1 VAFSVEVRPV
11 IDRKGV
17 RDFLSVPFALYADD
31 PNWIAPLFLE
41 RSEHLDPKK
50 NPFFL
55 HAEAQLFVAYENGR
69 PVGRISAQIDRLHLD
84 RFADATGQFG
94 FLEARN
100 TAQDFDVLLRTAETW
115 LDQRGMKRVQGPF
128 SFSINDEMGLL
139 ISGFDRPPAVMMGHA
154 RPYYQTRIEA
164 LSYHKA
170 KDVIAYDYD
179 GLQPLRRSLQAMVE
193 KVKASGE
200 LTVRPI
206 SKKRLDR
213 DLPIIIGIFNDAWS
227 ENWGFVPMTNEE
239 IAALGKNLKLLVAE
253 GYIAIADYQG
263 EPAAMAVTLPDIN
276 DWIKDLNGRLL
287 PFGWAKLAYRLLGAP
302 PKAVRMPLM
311 GVLRKYHGTPQGA
324 ALAMAVIDAV
334 RSYHLGKGTRR
345 AELSWILEDNAPMR
359 RLIEQLGAT
368 PYKTYRIYEKD
379 LA

>member
-1 VAFSVEVRPV
+1 MAFPVEICPV
-11 IDRKGV
+11 TDRQGI
-17 RDFLSVPFALYADD
+17 RDFLSVPFPIYADD
-31 PNWIAPLFLE
+31 PNWIAPLFFE
-41 RSEHLDPKK
+41 RTEHLDPKK
-50 NPFFL
+50 NPYFL
-55 HAEAQLFVAYENGR
+55 HAEAQLFVAYDGER

-94 FLEARN
+94 FLEARDN
-100 TAQDFDVLLRTAETW
+100 AEDFAALFSAAESW
-115 LDQRGMKRVQGPF
+115 LVKHGMKRVQGPF

-139 ISGFDRPPAVMMGHA
+139 ISGFDRAPAIMMGHA

-164 LSYHKA
+164 LGYAKA

-200 LTVRPI
+200 LTVRPL
-206 SKKRLDR
+206 SKKHLDR
-213 DLPIIIGIFNDAWS
+213 DLPIIIKIFNDAWS
-227 ENWGFVPMTNEE
+227 ENWGFVPMTSEE
-239 IAALGKNLKLLVAE
+239 IAALGKNLKFLVSD
-253 GYIAIADYQG
+253 GYISIAEYQG
-263 EPAAMAVTLPDIN
+263 EPAAMAITLPDIN
-276 DWIKDLNGRLL
+276 DWIKDLRGRLL
-287 PFGWAKLAYRLLGAP
+287 PFGWAKLVYRLFSAP

-324 ALAMAVIDAV
+324 ALAMAAIDAV
-334 RSYHLGKGTRR
+334 RSYHLARGTKR

-368 PYKTYRIYEKD
+368 PYKTYRIYEKE